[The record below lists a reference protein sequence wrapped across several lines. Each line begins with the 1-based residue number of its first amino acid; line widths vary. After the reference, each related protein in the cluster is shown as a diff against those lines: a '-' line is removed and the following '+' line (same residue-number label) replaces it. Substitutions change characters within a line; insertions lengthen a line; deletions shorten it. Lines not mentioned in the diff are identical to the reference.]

1 MCSAMFPASTKAFPF
16 WSRCARAGM
25 KPPASFRRSRP
36 APSQTGGHSV
46 LPESDN
52 WTAWLDILAGMEA
65 DLAEFDRGLTFSG
78 VLSIVPEWKIPQNV
92 GPIPENL
99 VDRADRTLR
108 AQRD

>member
-1 MCSAMFPASTKAFPF
+1 M
-16 WSRCARAGM
+16 
-25 KPPASFRRSRP
+25 
-36 APSQTGGHSV
+36 

-52 WTAWLDILAGMEA
+52 WTAWLDILAAMEA

-78 VLSIVPEWKIPQNV
+78 VSSIVPEWKIPQNV

-108 AQRD
+108 AQRDAIRRVQDLQRETASHLTALRSVPSAVRTGQPVYLDVAG